1 METLPTVQTL
11 CENSHKPIVKGW
23 VSKVVNRSFL
33 VADDF
38 SGYNQSTLASLCR
51 EIDQDIAFIN
61 ECIKTTKQKR
71 GMYKVILATEAKYQ
85 RELNRIKRRRTFL
98 VAVKGWAT
106 WALMKEKAETAASSL
121 PENPAVEPVNDKVL
135 ISGALARQKAL
146 QSLESI
152 AQRQSGTWTDK
163 VFVQSKRPSTD
174 AFNARVKEVLKSLII
189 QKLGSQYYEF
199 CEQAIDTAAAEARDH
214 FARFPDSKNKERW
227 TQAFD
232 LHANRLYSEST
243 KKH

>member
-1 METLPTVQTL
+1 METPATVQTL

-23 VSKVVNRSFL
+23 ASKVVNRSFL
-33 VADDF
+33 IADDF
-38 SGYNQSTLASLCR
+38 SGYNQSTLINLCR

-61 ECIKTTKQKR
+61 ECIKSTKQKR

-85 RELNRIKRRRTFL
+85 KELNRIKRRRTFL
-98 VAVKGWAT
+98 VSVKGWAT
-106 WALMKEKAETAASSL
+106 WALMKEKAEAAFSSS
-121 PENPAVEPVNDKVL
+121 PENPTAEPVNNTVL
-135 ISGALARQKAL
+135 ISGALARQKAS
-146 QSLESI
+146 QSLENI
-152 AQRQSGTWTDK
+152 AQRKSGNWTDK

-174 AFNARVKEVLKSLII
+174 AFSARIKEVLKSLVI

-214 FARFPDSKNKERW
+214 FERFPDSRNKERW
-227 TQAFD
+227 TNAFD
-232 LHANRLYSEST
+232 SHANSLYSELT

>member
-23 VSKVVNRSFL
+23 ASKVVNRSFL

-38 SGYNQSTLASLCR
+38 SGYNQLTLISLCR
-51 EIDQDIAFIN
+51 EIDQ
-61 ECIKTTKQKR
+61 
-71 GMYKVILATEAKYQ
+71 G
-85 RELNRIKRRRTFL
+85 ELNRIRRRRTFL

-106 WALMKEKAETAASSL
+106 WALMKEKAETSASSL
-121 PENPAVEPVNDKVL
+121 PENPEAEPVNDKAL

-146 QSLESI
+146 QSFESI

-174 AFNARVKEVLKSLII
+174 TFNARVKEVLKSLII

-214 FARFPDSKNKERW
+214 FDRFPDSKNKERW